1 MSSGKQ
7 CLDFDVERLDFAF
20 NENQREIYQAYGRF
34 ESNVNETARQLEKDV
49 SSISRTIRSIDKRWR
64 EGRYFLITE
73 RTNADHEYQ
82 EDELIQ
88 ILRAIKL
95 VDPERHITR
104 THFRAV
110 TAIPDSSW
118 THIFGTFEEFVRQS
132 NLSISRNQHR
142 LEKNIAIHKSRDKY
156 DEGNERH
163 EWAGNYLKKSNSR
176 IKTNLVF
183 SDTHD
188 ILIDP
193 FYRRVLIA
201 TAKRIQPDRV
211 ILNGDGFDL
220 SEFGRYTIDPRSWD
234 AVGRIKAVHSL
245 LEDLREA
252 APDAEFWFME
262 GNHEFRLVRHL
273 MDQTPALRAVLADL
287 HGMDTATLLGI
298 NKYEINYVS
307 KADLKAQNIGEIKR
321 QVAKNYHVFDDCYL
335 VGHYKML
342 DYGLD
347 GTSGHEHKH
356 MVWPVRKMNNG
367 AGSWHQYGCGHVI
380 DAEYCNANLIW
391 NLGFGIVHTDCV
403 SKTVNQNYVSIGTFA
418 EVGGEFYERRSDE
431 MVGAFVNQLAA

>member
-1 MSSGKQ
+1 MQGIKKT
-7 CLDFDVERLDFAF
+7 LDFDVERLEFAH
-20 NENQREIYQAYGRF
+20 NENQREMYQAYGDAG
-34 ESNVNETARQLEKDV
+34 SIANQAARQLGKDP
-49 SSISRTIRSIDKRWR
+49 STISNCVMAIDKRWR
-64 EGRYFLITE
+64 EKKYFLITE
-73 RTNADHEYQ
+73 RTSADHEYI
-82 EDELIQ
+82 EDELIE
-88 ILRAIKL
+88 ILRSMKL
-95 VDPERHITR
+95 IDPERHITR
-104 THFRAV
+104 SHFRAV
-110 TAIPDSSW
+110 TMIPDSSW

-142 LEKNIAIHKSRDKY
+142 LEKNIAVHKSRDKY

-163 EWAGNYLKKSNSR
+163 NWAGKYLRGSNER

-201 TAKRIQPDRV
+201 TAKRIQPER
-211 ILNGDGFDL
+211 IIMNGDLFDL

-234 AVGRIKAVHSL
+234 AVGRIKCVHAL
-245 LEDLREA
+245 IEDLREA
-252 APDAEFWFME
+252 CPDAEFWFME

-298 NKYEINYVS
+298 DKYNINYVS

-321 QVAKNYHVFDDCYL
+321 QVAKNYRVFDDCYL

-356 MVWPVRKMNNG
+356 AVWPVRKMNNG

-380 DAEYCNANLIW
+380 DAEYCSANLIW
-391 NLGFGIVHTDCV
+391 NLGFGIVHTDSV
-403 SKTVNQNYVSIGTFA
+403 SRTVNQNYVSITTFA
-418 EVGGEFYERRSDE
+418 EVGGEFYTRQPDE
-431 MVGAFVNQLAA
+431 MVGAFVL